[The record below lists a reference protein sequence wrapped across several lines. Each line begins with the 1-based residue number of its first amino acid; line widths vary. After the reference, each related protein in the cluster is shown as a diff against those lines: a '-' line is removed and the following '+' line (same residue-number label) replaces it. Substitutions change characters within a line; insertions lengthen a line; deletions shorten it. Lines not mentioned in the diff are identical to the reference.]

1 MNPSHTNRLRPRD
14 RVPSVSPRASPGSSP
29 TLNRRSGS
37 LPISEGNESRIVEAV
52 EVVEVRRISNEKVAH
67 ITNNNL
73 TSGENRVNLQPSN
86 VARSSKNR
94 V

>member
-14 RVPSVSPRASPGSSP
+14 RVPSVSPRASPASSP

-52 EVVEVRRISNEKVAH
+52 EVVEVRRISTEKVAH

-73 TSGENRVNLQPSN
+73 TSRENRVNLQPSN
-86 VARSSKNR
+86 VARSSLNK